1 MITTIIPAD
10 PDLEDGTT
18 MISKPHLFF
27 AEVSLDLS
35 RGEFQS
41 GLDKLMLVSDY
52 FPDSYLFH
60 LLCAKAFQGLNM
72 HSRTGEYLRKCCTI
86 APANQV
92 AWKELLDLQA
102 SGKGDEHSPPLP
114 LFDPISD
121 ELEQLTA
128 ALMQFNPVQTTEN
141 SDPTS
146 LLEQKQPFSDDT
158 TIAVPTESLASLFT
172 AQGAYKKA
180 IKIYTLLIQL
190 KPQNADHYQKEIDTL
205 LNLL

>member
-1 MITTIIPAD
+1 MM
-10 PDLEDGTT
+10 PDLDRDDGTA
-18 MISKPHLFF
+18 MISNPHLYF

-60 LLCAKAFQGLNM
+60 LLCAKAFHGLQK
-72 HSRTGEYLRKCCTI
+72 HSLAGESLRKCCTI
-86 APANQV
+86 APANQI
-92 AWKELLDLQA
+92 AWRDLIELQA
-102 SGKGDEHSPPLP
+102 SGEGEEHAAPSII
-114 LFDPISD
+114 FDPISD

-128 ALMQFNPVQTTEN
+128 ALMHFSPVQTTEN

-146 LLEQKQPFSDDT
+146 ILEQKQPFSDDT
-158 TIAVPTESLASLFT
+158 AIAVPTESLARLFT

-180 IKIYTLLIQL
+180 IKIYSLLIQL
-190 KPQNADHYQKEIDTL
+190 KPQNAEDYQKEIDTL
-205 LNLL
+205 LNCFGSA